1 MTPLGSTHT
10 PEVVYSPESSMRR
23 PRQLFS
29 GMMRD
34 LHASRELA
42 WLLFV
47 RNIRAQYRQ
56 TLLGY
61 FWAIFPPLVTSL
73 TFIFLNSQKIIN
85 VSTTKISYPAFVL
98 VGVLLWQGFVDAMNT
113 PIRLVN
119 SSIAM
124 ITKINF
130 PREAL
135 VMAGLY
141 EVILNLVIRLAL
153 VFLLLVWRRDPISWT
168 ALMMPLGALSI
179 IGLGLMFGLL
189 LAPLGI
195 LYQDIGRGLS
205 LLTSLWFFMTP
216 VIYPAP
222 TTWPACLLGHINPVS
237 PLLVTTREWLDSNA
251 FFMPASF
258 VIVAGLTFILLLA
271 GWILYRLA
279 MPRLVERMSA

>member
-1 MTPLGSTHT
+1 MMPLGSMHT

-85 VSTTKISYPAFVL
+85 VSTTKISYPAFIL

-119 SSIAM
+119 SSVAM

-141 EVILNLVIRLAL
+141 EVILNFVIRLAL

-189 LAPLGI
+189 LAPLGV

-222 TTWPACLLGHINPVS
+222 TTWPACLLGRINPVS
-237 PLLVTTREWLDSNA
+237 PLLVTTREWLDSND

-258 VIVAGLTFILLLA
+258 VLVAGLTFILLLA